1 MLLMRWHVRLKTRK
15 KIERRREKKKTMIFT
30 LLRVCGDVIAREA
43 RVIPFHKKTS
53 RKFYPILFLLE
64 RTTLSRVFG
73 ATHRGVIPVFVPQLF
88 LFVKLGVVPRRGK
101 GGRDAIKTLLLLFLP
116 HPGLGQ
122 EGEVLVRSHHLP
134 DGVRRRR
141 VRAETG
147 AWIFVLRSTHNSLAN
162 NNTGK
167 KYMFVQR
174 RLIPGWHEKNAMQ
187 TKKYWFR
194 ARAISQIGG

>member
-1 MLLMRWHVRLKTRK
+1 MSLHK
-15 KIERRREKKKTMIFT
+15 RRVSYLFI
-30 LLRVCGDVIAREA
+30 
-43 RVIPFHKKTS
+43 KKTS
-53 RKFYPILFLLE
+53 RKFFPVLFLLE
-64 RTTLSRVFG
+64 RTTLSQVFG

-88 LFVKLGVVPRRGK
+88 LFVKLGVVPRRGE
-101 GGRDAIKTLLLLFLP
+101 GGRDAIKSLLLLFLP

-141 VRAETG
+141 RRAETG

-174 RLIPGWHEKNAMQ
+174 RLIPGWHEKNVMQ
-187 TKKYWFR
+187 TKNIGFVLGRFSKLAGEKREISVREKVMHVGKYVHMC
-194 ARAISQIGG
+194 A

>member
-1 MLLMRWHVRLKTRK
+1 MSLHK
-15 KIERRREKKKTMIFT
+15 RRVSYLFI
-30 LLRVCGDVIAREA
+30 
-43 RVIPFHKKTS
+43 KKTS
-53 RKFYPILFLLE
+53 RKFFPVLFLLE
-64 RTTLSRVFG
+64 RTTLSQVFG

-101 GGRDAIKTLLLLFLP
+101 GCYKMPPPALLP
-116 HPGLGQ
+116 RPGLGQ

-141 VRAETG
+141 GRAETG

>member
-1 MLLMRWHVRLKTRK
+1 M
-15 KIERRREKKKTMIFT
+15 
-30 LLRVCGDVIAREA
+30 
-43 RVIPFHKKTS
+43 
-53 RKFYPILFLLE
+53 
-64 RTTLSRVFG
+64 
-73 ATHRGVIPVFVPQLF
+73 
-88 LFVKLGVVPRRGK
+88 
-101 GGRDAIKTLLLLFLP
+101 
-116 HPGLGQ
+116 
-122 EGEVLVRSHHLP
+122 
-134 DGVRRRR
+134 
-141 VRAETG
+141 RAETG